1 MGVTGKFV
9 AVGGLRVL
17 LSCSTWPGRQL
28 LFAVVGPPADER
40 VLVVVLLAVPPLL
53 VVPRRCATNAD
64 MDLRSAADKARCVD
78 AR

>member
-17 LSCSTWPGRQL
+17 LDCSTWPGRQL
-28 LFAVVGPPADER
+28 LLAVEGPLAVEM
-40 VLVVVLLAVPPLL
+40 VLVVLLPPL
-53 VVPRRCATNAD
+53 VGPRRWATNAD
-64 MDLRSAADKARCVD
+64 MDLRSAADRARCVD